1 MLKVL
6 DSNHYN
12 LFKDDPVRPWITQEF
27 RTSPGRENFVLLD
40 AQNNPRAVLCCAYTN
55 QVPTTEYELNVMSQ
69 AACQE
74 GAQGSIAVFY
84 TVWSYDRGAGRSII
98 FEAVDEILKYKPGV
112 KRFVTLSPLTKMA
125 ERFHTRNGALL
136 LQRGDECQNFEY
148 DPTARSV

>member
-1 MLKVL
+1 MLKIL

-98 FEAVDEILKYKPGV
+98 FEAVDEILKYRPGV

-125 ERFHTRNGALL
+125 ERFHTRNGAVLIN
-136 LQRGDECQNFEY
+136 RGDECQNFEY
-148 DPTARSV
+148 SPTARSV